1 MTQKPMGMGQDCMQE
16 LRYIKETLDDFRE
29 ETSKRLDANTEAL
42 QTWALHQKEQNGK
55 VGSMAGCI
63 DRLTVLMDAVR
74 DRQANHGERIASLE
88 QSATH
93 QVRQSDASKEAD
105 EWTREKIFEMGWRL
119 AGVLAVVAL
128 VVELLMRLL

>member
-1 MTQKPMGMGQDCMQE
+1 MDDLTIGNDCMQE

-42 QTWALHQKEQNGK
+42 QRWALHQREQNGK
-55 VGSMAGCI
+55 VASMAGCI

-74 DRQANHGERIASLE
+74 DKQANHGERIATLE
-88 QSATH
+88 QSATY
-93 QVRQSDASKEAD
+93 QDRQSDASKEAD
-105 EWTREKIFEMGWRL
+105 EWTRDKIFEIGWRL